1 MQSRK
6 VECEVIGID
15 EMTAFKK
22 AMDGVNAQRHCM
34 RVSDYRWQQMK
45 RRARASNRPYPEAL
59 KSELDRLGVFDDYE
73 DRFLDLFKK
82 TD

>member
-22 AMDGVNAQRHCM
+22 AMDSVNAQRHCM
-34 RVSDYRWQQMK
+34 RVSDFRWQQMK
-45 RRARASNRPYPEAL
+45 RRARASKRPYPEAL
-59 KSELDRLGVFDDYE
+59 KSELDSYSHVILSRLT
-73 DRFLDLFKK
+73 DLRII
-82 TD
+82 